1 MKHIDLKILKSGFQ
15 MRHLHIK
22 FRIKV
27 FDQEENRLL
36 PRLQKVFRIM
46 LKNDYLK

>member
-15 MRHLHIK
+15 MRHSHIK
-22 FRIKV
+22 YLIKV
-27 FDQEENRLL
+27 SDQEENRLL